1 MKGKPL
7 TLKSVLTAL
16 NDVLRAVGL
25 KDVEELK
32 KNGKNALK
40 GIPRA
45 VEERIDYILSVAK
58 LFAGLQGCKDF
69 TEVGPIGFGD
79 QTEDDEEEDDDDEEE
94 EDE

>member
-25 KDVEELK
+25 KDGEFE

-45 VEERIDYILSVAK
+45 VEERIEYILSVAK
-58 LFAGLQGCKDF
+58 LFAELQDCKDF

-94 EDE
+94 EEE